1 MEAELLGGELAAPAL
16 SVAALQEIARPAIRE
31 PWPLERPYVTLAF
44 AQTLDGRIA
53 TRNGDSQWISGQES
67 LTFAHCLRAA
77 HDAILV
83 GIGTVLR
90 DDPRLTT
97 RLVPGTSPTRVVIDS
112 LLRMPAEAAMLS
124 DESAGETIVFTTE
137 RAAEQHGRRL
147 RAAGVQVIMT
157 AADAEGHVDLAA
169 ALRHLAGTGIRS
181 VLIEGGARIITAALK
196 AQLVDRMAV
205 CVAPKLLG
213 TGVNSIG
220 DLGIARLAD
229 AMWLE
234 RHRLLRLG
242 NDLVVIGEVVR

>member
-1 MEAELLGGELAAPAL
+1 MEAELTGGELTAPAI
-16 SVAALQEIARPAIRE
+16 SVSALLEIARPVIQE
-31 PWPLERPYVTLAF
+31 PWQLERPYVTLAF

-67 LTFAHCLRAA
+67 LTFAHCLRAS

-83 GIGTVLR
+83 GIGTVLS

-124 DESAGETIVFTTE
+124 DGSPEETIVITTE

-147 RAAGVQVIMT
+147 HAAGVQVIMA
-157 AADAEGHVDLAA
+157 AADADGRVDLTD

-181 VLIEGGARIITAALK
+181 VLIEGGSGIITTALRD
-196 AQLVDRMAV
+196 QLVDRLAV
-205 CVAPKLLG
+205 CIAPKLLG
-213 TGVNSIG
+213 TGINGIG
-220 DLGIARLAD
+220 DLGIARLSD
-229 AMWLE
+229 AVGLD
-234 RHRLLRLG
+234 RQRLLRLG
-242 NDLVVIGEVVR
+242 DDLVVIGDVR

>member
-1 MEAELLGGELAAPAL
+1 MEAELSGGELVVPAI
-16 SVAALQEIARPAIRE
+16 SVATLQEIARPAIQD
-31 PWPLERPYVTLAF
+31 PWHLERPYVTLAF

-90 DDPRLTT
+90 DNPRLTT

-112 LLRMPAEAAMLS
+112 LLRMPVESAMLS
-124 DESAGETIVFTTE
+124 DGSAGETIVITTE
-137 RAAEQHGRRL
+137 QAAEQPGRRL
-147 RAAGVQVIMT
+147 RDAGAQVILAT
-157 AADAEGHVDLAA
+157 ADTDGRVDLVD
-169 ALRHLAGTGIRS
+169 ALRHLARAGIRS
-181 VLIEGGARIITAALK
+181 VLIEGGAGIITATLR
-196 AQLVDRMAV
+196 AQLVDRLAV

-213 TGVNSIG
+213 TGISGIG
-220 DLGIARLAD
+220 DLGIARLSD
-229 AMWLE
+229 AVELG

-242 NDLVVIGEVVR
+242 NDLVIIGDVR